1 MIDIV
6 CEKMQFTVTM
16 QYMQNLELGD
26 ESSKISTVLTRKKGK
41 KLEKSQTT
49 LERKIEIDYVSY
61 LNNLGK

>member
-26 ESSKISTVLTRKKGK
+26 ESSKMSTVLTRKKGR
-41 KLEKSQTT
+41 KLEKS
-49 LERKIEIDYVSY
+49 
-61 LNNLGK
+61 